1 MLRWLKRIFSRKP
14 KREKERKKRYVVYLF
29 ESHLS
34 ALEKIGRLV
43 GKTPAQLVKEG
54 LDLYIADM
62 EAHKEH
68 K

>member
-14 KREKERKKRYVVYLF
+14 KREKERKRRYVVYLF